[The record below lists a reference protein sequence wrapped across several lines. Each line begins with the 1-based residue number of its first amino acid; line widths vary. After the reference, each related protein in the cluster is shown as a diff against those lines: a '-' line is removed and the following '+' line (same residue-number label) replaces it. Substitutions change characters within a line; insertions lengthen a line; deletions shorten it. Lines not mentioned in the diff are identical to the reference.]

1 MLQASHRVGGHRLG
15 DDLIKVLGDLT
26 VLIAL
31 EVLQNITSYLR
42 RHVVQIELVL
52 VTALLLSLAK

>member
-1 MLQASHRVGGHRLG
+1 MLG
-15 DDLIKVLGDLT
+15 DLLT

-42 RHVVQIELVL
+42 RHVVQIELL
-52 VTALLLSLAK
+52 VTAYSGGRGDVHPQGQKTTQPFTLL